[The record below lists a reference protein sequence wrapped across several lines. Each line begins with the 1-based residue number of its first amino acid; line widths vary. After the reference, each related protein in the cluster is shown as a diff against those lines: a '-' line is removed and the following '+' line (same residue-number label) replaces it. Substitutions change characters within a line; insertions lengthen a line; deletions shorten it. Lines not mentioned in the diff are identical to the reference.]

1 MEKYNETT
9 TSPVKPVISLLALQ
23 NICGFLCLLFIGFA
37 LVLVVA
43 KLIPQ
48 GWLKPEI
55 ILALGYIGA
64 AFAIP
69 VMEIEHWKYRKG

>member
-1 MEKYNETT
+1 MGKMTEAN
-9 TSPVKPVISLLALQ
+9 SAAVKPVISRLALQ
-23 NICGFLCLLFIGFA
+23 SICIFLCLLFIGFA
-37 LVLVVA
+37 LVLVIA

-69 VMEIEHWKYRKG
+69 VMAIEYWKYRKE